1 MLLGIELNY
10 LVHRLPVAQARRE
23 LHELLV
29 HCRFLIRSHNY
40 GVAVRVG
47 SCEIAGYGAEGDIIL
62 VIVFLYIVLAD
73 RLFAALVID
82 IIEKSVARGVGGL
95 YLHERLLRHAEL
107 LIVAR
112 KTCHRSSRLFEA
124 ERFSEAERV
133 SPYSESFV
141 LTATYS
147 QHSSIAASIICSF
160 VASAASSYF
169 RGTREPGRNNI
180 KTSHSLSARPR
191 YSARSFLMPNSPQC
205 RIRRQGRAERR

>member
-40 GVAVRVG
+40 GVAVRIG

-95 YLHERLLRHAEL
+95 YFHERLLRHAEL

-112 KTCHRSSRLFEA
+112 ENMPKVFKIIRSRALFGGRESQPVFGELRVDRDIFA
-124 ERFSEAERV
+124 AQLNRGVDHLLVRRIGGKLIFFGERV
-133 SPYSESFV
+133 NLVE
-141 LTATYS
+141 
-147 QHSSIAASIICSF
+147 II
-160 VASAASSYF
+160 
-169 RGTREPGRNNI
+169 
-180 KTSHSLSARPR
+180 
-191 YSARSFLMPNSPQC
+191 
-205 RIRRQGRAERR
+205 